1 MGDMEKKRINTNP
14 RRGFKH
20 ALAPSRMFWKNI
32 RGMLPHKQAR
42 GAAALASLRLFDGIP
57 YPYDQKKRMVVPNH
71 LKDIAKIAGWAQGDL
86 VDTLEDRR
94 KAKSAK
100 YYAATQAKA
109 AAKTAATNDKSVAAF
124 NGALSKLGF

>member
-1 MGDMEKKRINTNP
+1 MG
-14 RRGFKH
+14 
-20 ALAPSRMFWKNI
+20 
-32 RGMLPHKQAR
+32 
-42 GAAALASLRLFDGIP
+42 P
-57 YPYDQKKRMVVPNH
+57 YPYDQKKRMVVPNALKVLRMKSGRNFTH

-86 VDTLEDRR
+86 VDTLEYRR

-124 NGALSKLGF
+124 NGALSKLGLMRLDAPATRLPG

>member
-1 MGDMEKKRINTNP
+1 MGLPPACSGRTSEECSPTSRPEGPLPLPPSDSSTVSHTLTT
-14 RRGFKH
+14 RRSVW
-20 ALAPSRMFWKNI
+20 LSPTPSRSM
-32 RGMLPHKQAR
+32 
-42 GAAALASLRLFDGIP
+42 
-57 YPYDQKKRMVVPNH
+57 RMKSGRNFTH